1 MECSLRVGVV
11 PSSTGAGP
19 GSTDHRLHDQVIHVC
34 MINLYMFANDAR
46 MVEEEGQRT
55 YWIRS
60 TLQLE
65 LVAEMPLA
73 VAGIFFK

>member
-1 MECSLRVGVV
+1 MELELFQA
-11 PSSTGAGP
+11 PLEPLQAP
-19 GSTDHRLHDQVIHVC
+19 LIIDC

-73 VAGIFFK
+73 VTGIF